1 MARLDRLVTMN
12 VALPVTKI
20 AGPKEG
26 TRVPI
31 LMYHSISENLFGKSH
46 PYYQINTAPRIF
58 VEQMRSLRRMGYK
71 TLAPGEVVE
80 RFQRG
85 ADLAKAFV
93 ITFDDG
99 YRDFVTEALP
109 VLKEC
114 GFTATIYLATSR
126 IQDAPAK
133 IDGAEYLSWSAVR
146 ELRKQGIELGSHT
159 ISHPIL
165 REQKPEQ
172 VRNELK
178 RSKEIIQDQLGEQV
192 VSFAYPYAFPEE
204 DAGFKKFLDAELQSA
219 GYHNGVTTI
228 LGRASRGDHRFFLP
242 RLPINSWDDEKF
254 LKAKLEGGYDWLHW
268 PQHLKKTLRHKWK
281 GAKRQEDAD
290 IWN

>member
-12 VALPVTKI
+12 VALPAVKI

-26 TRVPI
+26 SRVPI

-58 VEQMRSLRRMGYK
+58 VEQMRSLSRMGYR
-71 TLAPGEVVE
+71 TLSPGEVVE
-80 RFQRG
+80 GFNRG
-85 ADLAKAFV
+85 ADLTRTVV

-99 YRDFVTEALP
+99 YRDFVKEALP

-114 GFTATIYLATSR
+114 GFTATIYLATGR
-126 IQDAPAK
+126 IHDAPGTF
-133 IDGAEYLSWSAVR
+133 DGAEYLAWSEVR
-146 ELRKQGIELGSHT
+146 ELRKEGMEFGSHT

-165 REQKPEQ
+165 REQKPDE
-172 VRNELK
+172 VRKELQ
-178 RSKEIIQDQLGEQV
+178 RSKEIIEDQLSKQI

-204 DAGFKKFLDAELQSA
+204 DAAFKKFLDAELQKA

-228 LGRASRGDHRFFLP
+228 LGRASREDHRFFLP
-242 RLPINSWDDEKF
+242 RLPVNSWDDQQF

-268 PQHLKKTLRHKWK
+268 PQQLKKSLRHTFRD
-281 GAKRQEDAD
+281 RQKNAD

>member
-12 VALPVTKI
+12 VAFPAAKI
-20 AGPKEG
+20 AGPKAG

-46 PYYQINTAPRIF
+46 PYYQINTAPQIF
-58 VEQMRSLRRMGYK
+58 VEQMRSLRRMGYR
-71 TLAPGEVVE
+71 TLTPGEIVE
-80 RFQRG
+80 GFQRG

-99 YRDFVTEALP
+99 YRDFVKEALP

-126 IQDAPAK
+126 IQDAPATF
-133 IDGAEYLSWSAVR
+133 DGAEYLTWGEVR
-146 ELRKQGIELGSHT
+146 ELRKEGMEFGSHT

-165 REQKPEQ
+165 RDQKPDE

-178 RSKEIIQDQLGEQV
+178 RSKEIIEDKLGV
-192 VSFAYPYAFPEE
+192 PVGSFAYPYAFPEE
-204 DAGFKKFLDAELQSA
+204 DAAFKKFLDAELQSA

-228 LGRASRGDHRFFLP
+228 LGRASREDHRFFLP
-242 RLPINSWDDEKF
+242 RLPINSWDDERF

-268 PQHLKKTLRHKWK
+268 PQRLKKTLRHKLK
-281 GAKRQEDAD
+281 SGKRKKDTD

>member
-12 VALPVTKI
+12 VALPAARI
-20 AGPKEG
+20 AGPKAG

-58 VEQMRSLRRMGYK
+58 VEQMRSLRCLGYK

-80 RFQRG
+80 GFQRG
-85 ADLAKAFV
+85 ADLAKTFV

-99 YRDFVTEALP
+99 YRDFVNEALP

-114 GFTATIYLATSR
+114 GFTATIYLATNR

-133 IDGAEYLSWSAVR
+133 IDGAEYLTWSEVR
-146 ELRKQGIELGSHT
+146 ELSKEGIEFGSHT
-159 ISHPIL
+159 VTHPIL
-165 REQKPEQ
+165 REQEPEQ
-172 VRNELK
+172 VRTELK
-178 RSKEIIQDQLGEQV
+178 GSKEIIEDKLGSRV

-204 DAGFKKFLDAELQSA
+204 DAAFRKFLDAELRS
-219 GYHNGVTTI
+219 
-228 LGRASRGDHRFFLP
+228 
-242 RLPINSWDDEKF
+242 
-254 LKAKLEGGYDWLHW
+254 
-268 PQHLKKTLRHKWK
+268 
-281 GAKRQEDAD
+281 
-290 IWN
+290 

>member
-12 VALPVTKI
+12 VALPAAKI

-58 VEQMRSLRRMGYK
+58 VEQMRSLFRMGYR
-71 TLAPGEVVE
+71 TLAPREVVE
-80 RFQRG
+80 GFQRA
-85 ADLAKAFV
+85 ADLKKAFV

-99 YRDFVTEALP
+99 YRDFVKEALP

-126 IQDAPAK
+126 IQDDPGTFN
-133 IDGAEYLSWSAVR
+133 GAEYLAWSEVR
-146 ELRKQGIELGSHT
+146 ELRKEGMEFGSHT
-159 ISHPIL
+159 ISHPVL
-165 REQKPEQ
+165 REQKPDE
-172 VRNELK
+172 VRKELK
-178 RSKEIIQDQLGEQV
+178 RSKEIIEDQLSEQV

-204 DAGFKKFLDAELQSA
+204 DAAFKRFLDAELQTA
-219 GYHNGVTTI
+219 GYQNGVTTI
-228 LGRASRGDHRFFLP
+228 LGRASREDHRFFLP
-242 RLPINSWDDEKF
+242 RLPVNSWDDQRF

-268 PQHLKKTLRHKWK
+268 PQHLKKTLRHTFQN
-281 GAKRQEDAD
+281 RQKDAN

>member
-12 VALPVTKI
+12 VALPAAKI
-20 AGPKEG
+20 AGPKAG

-46 PYYQINTAPRIF
+46 PYYQINTAPRVF
-58 VEQMRSLRRMGYK
+58 VEQMRSLRHMGYK
-71 TLAPGEVVE
+71 TLAPGAVVE
-80 RFQRG
+80 GFRSA
-85 ADLAKAFV
+85 ADLTKTFV

-99 YRDFVTEALP
+99 YRDFVKEALP

-114 GFTATIYLATSR
+114 GFTATIYLATDR
-126 IQDAPAK
+126 IQDAP
-133 IDGAEYLSWSAVR
+133 ITFDGAEYLTWSEVR
-146 ELRKQGIELGSHT
+146 ELSKEGMEFGSHT
-159 ISHPIL
+159 ITHPIL
-165 REQKPEQ
+165 REQKPGE
-172 VRNELK
+172 VRNELR
-178 RSKEIIQDQLGEQV
+178 RSKGIIEDKLGSPV

-204 DAGFKKFLDAELQSA
+204 DAAFKKFLDAELQSA
-219 GYHNGVTTI
+219 GYHDGVTTI
-228 LGRASRGDHRFFLP
+228 LGRASRLDHRFFLP
-242 RLPINSWDDEKF
+242 RLPVNSWDDQRF

-281 GAKRQEDAD
+281 AAKRPQDED